1 MHGAFKSL
9 RLPLMNAYMIQA
21 KVLVARSFTPGPDKQ
36 DAVGVG
42 CRLLS
47 PTDLDSHFDFINY
60 TLNAFEKMN

>member
-1 MHGAFKSL
+1 MHGTLKSL

-21 KVLVARSFTPGPDKQ
+21 KMLVARSFTPGPDKQ
-36 DAVGVG
+36 DTVGVG

-60 TLNAFEKMN
+60 ALNAFEKMN

>member
-1 MHGAFKSL
+1 
-9 RLPLMNAYMIQA
+9 MNAYMIHA
-21 KVLVARSFTPGPDKQ
+21 KMLVARSFTPGPDKQ
-36 DAVGVG
+36 DTVGVG